1 MFVHGVGLV
10 YSLIELD
17 YVKKQTDKE
26 KPAMGV
32 KLVIIAFQKRAL
44 TSDLSMLKKQKLYM
58 RRNLVNFWGLSYSL
72 LILTY
77 FFMNIINIHFKKNIE
92 YYFKYIP
99 QRSTLLKQNSIRL
112 VQIRPA
118 TCREGDCASN

>member
-77 FFMNIINIHFKKNIE
+77 FFMNIINIHF
-92 YYFKYIP
+92 
-99 QRSTLLKQNSIRL
+99 
-112 VQIRPA
+112 
-118 TCREGDCASN
+118 